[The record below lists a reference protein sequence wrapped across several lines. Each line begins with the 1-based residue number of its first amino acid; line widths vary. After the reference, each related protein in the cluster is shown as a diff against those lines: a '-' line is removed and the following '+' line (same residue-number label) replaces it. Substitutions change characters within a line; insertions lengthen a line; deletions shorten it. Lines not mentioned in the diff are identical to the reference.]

1 MIDALSL
8 AELDRQDVELLPAR
22 TVMSL
27 FGMGGEKG
35 GGEKGGGNCNVGN
48 GSFNGGGIISVLNDA
63 LPILNN
69 DLNNLQI
76 IPIGANSNCS

>member
-1 MIDALSL
+1 MIDALSF
-8 AELDRQDVELLPAR
+8 AEVDRQDVELLPAR

-35 GGEKGGGNCNVGN
+35 GGGNCNVGN
-48 GSFNGGGIISVLNDA
+48 GSFNGGGIISVLNDV
-63 LPILNN
+63 LPVLNN
-69 DLNNLQI
+69 DLNNLQV

>member
-8 AELDRQDVELLPAR
+8 AELDRQDVQLLPAR
-22 TVMSL
+22 TVLSL
-27 FGMGGEKG
+27 FGM

-48 GSFNGGGIISVLNDA
+48 GSFNGGGIISLLNDV
-63 LPILNN
+63 LPVLNN
-69 DLNNLQI
+69 DLNNLQV

>member
-8 AELDRQDVELLPAR
+8 AEVDRQDVELLPAR
-22 TVMSL
+22 TVLSL
-27 FGMGGEKG
+27 FGM

-48 GSFNGGGIISVLNDA
+48 GSFNGGGGIIDLLNNVL
-63 LPILNN
+63 PVLNN
-69 DLNNLQI
+69 DLNNLQV

>member
-1 MIDALSL
+1 MSDALSF
-8 AELDRQDVELLPAR
+8 AEIDRLRVELLPAR

-27 FGMGGEKG
+27 FGMGGKEK
-35 GGEKGGGNCNVGN
+35 GNCNVGN
-48 GSFNGGGIISVLNDA
+48 GSFNGGGLIAVLNDA

-69 DLNNLQI
+69 DLNNLQV